1 MYERITGSAPPGI
14 SNKSTSLWN
23 RVVLARRFLNQRW
36 LLSMTNV
43 LLHLFL
49 PDVMQRRRREDPKD
63 REDTKTSPL
72 SPKCQRGLSFVVEVA
87 DVSDYLQLLWHS
99 I

>member
-1 MYERITGSAPPGI
+1 MNI
-14 SNKSTSLWN
+14 SVCFLEKSTSLWN

-49 PDVMQRRRREDPKD
+49 PD
-63 REDTKTSPL
+63 L
-72 SPKCQRGLSFVVEVA
+72 SAAVV
-87 DVSDYLQLLWHS
+87 
-99 I
+99 